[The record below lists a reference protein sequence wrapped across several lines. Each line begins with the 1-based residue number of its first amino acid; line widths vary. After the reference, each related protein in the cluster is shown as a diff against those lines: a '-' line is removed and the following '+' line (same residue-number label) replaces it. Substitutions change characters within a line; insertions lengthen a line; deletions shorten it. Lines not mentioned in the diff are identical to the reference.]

1 MIDAATFRLLNA
13 LALIAISAILL
24 AAFYTQIVA
33 HEPPC
38 PLCILQR
45 AGFIIIG
52 LGLALNLLI
61 GLRPGHY
68 GLMILAA
75 LVGAAVSLRQVA
87 LHIVPGSDPYGD
99 PIFGL
104 HLYSWAAL
112 IFAVVVLGAAAMLF
126 FERQFEPA
134 SGEQTRGKLII
145 AALGLFALMTLC
157 NAVSTLLECGIGLC
171 PDNPVAYDWLPG

>member
-1 MIDAATFRLLNA
+1 MIDAATSRLLNA

-33 HEPPC
+33 RELPC

-45 AGFIIIG
+45 AGFVAVG

-61 GLRPGHY
+61 GPRPGHY

-75 LVGAAVSLRQVA
+75 LAGGAVSLRQVA
-87 LHIVPGSDPYGD
+87 LHIVPGSGAYGD
-99 PIFGL
+99 PVLGL

-112 IFAVVVLGAAAMLF
+112 IFGAIILGAAAMLF
-126 FERQFEPA
+126 FERQFEPTTGA
-134 SGEQTRGKLII
+134 RAQPGDPRRAHRLRSGDTRQCRLDP
-145 AALGLFALMTLC
+145 ARMRHR
-157 NAVSTLLECGIGLC
+157 
-171 PDNPVAYDWLPG
+171 PLPGQPRRL